1 MLNEELNGR
10 EEHEG
15 EEETIKEKRI
25 RVLQSVP
32 IPSRSW
38 TSTQVLP
45 SPQRAPL
52 CFPQSIPIQNS
63 RRQILP
69 QKP

>member
-1 MLNEELNGR
+1 MLNEELDGR
-10 EEHEG
+10 EEDEG
-15 EEETIKEKRI
+15 EEETLKEERI
-25 RVLQSVP
+25 RALQGVP
-32 IPSRSW
+32 IPSRPRPAP
-38 TSTQVLP
+38 QVLP

-52 CFPQSIPIQNS
+52 SFPQSIPIQNS